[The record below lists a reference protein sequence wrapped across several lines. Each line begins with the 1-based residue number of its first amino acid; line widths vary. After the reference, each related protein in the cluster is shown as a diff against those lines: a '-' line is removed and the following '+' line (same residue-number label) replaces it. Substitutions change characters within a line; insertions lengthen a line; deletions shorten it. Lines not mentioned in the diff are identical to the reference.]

1 MNRWLDKPWLD
12 SAWLRGAT
20 LAAAIAVML
29 LITLMPRGLATVD
42 GSAIS
47 HGLLSLVMWGLS
59 AGFVYGIGFVP
70 RHRLVRIV
78 FSPLVAWLGMGVAL
92 VFYVQY
98 FSR

>member
-1 MNRWLDKPWLD
+1 MNRWFDNRWV
-12 SAWLRGAT
+12 RGAT
-20 LAAAIAVML
+20 LTATFALML
-29 LITLMPRGLATVD
+29 LITLMPRGLATAD

-47 HGLLSLVMWGLS
+47 HGLLSLVMWGMS
-59 AGFVYGIGFVP
+59 AGFVYSIGFVP
-70 RHRLVRIV
+70 RNRLLRIV

>member
-1 MNRWLDKPWLD
+1 MNHWFDNRWV
-12 SAWLRGAT
+12 RGAT
-20 LAAAIAVML
+20 LTASIALML
-29 LITLMPRGLATVD
+29 LITLMPRGLATAD

-70 RHRLVRIV
+70 RNPLLRMV
-78 FSPLVAWLGMGVAL
+78 FSPLVAWLGMGAAL

>member
-1 MNRWLDKPWLD
+1 MNRWFDNRWV
-12 SAWLRGAT
+12 RGAT
-20 LAAAIAVML
+20 LTAAIALML
-29 LITLMPRGLATVD
+29 LITLMPRGLATAD

-70 RHRLVRIV
+70 RNRLLRIV
-78 FSPLVAWLGMGVAL
+78 FNPLVAWLGMSVAL

>member
-1 MNRWLDKPWLD
+1 MNRWFDNRWV
-12 SAWLRGAT
+12 RGST
-20 LAAAIAVML
+20 LATAVALML
-29 LITLMPRGLATVD
+29 LITLMPRGLTTAD

-47 HGLLSLVMWGLS
+47 HGLLSLIMWGMS
-59 AGFVYGIGFVP
+59 AGFVHGIGFVP
-70 RHRLVRIV
+70 RNRILRIV